1 MVLNFPVKDIYKA
14 VWEVPNFY
22 FYADRHLVVFGI
34 EGSDLKRTIGSSED
48 YLKDRAL
55 GKVEHV
61 CEICPSNEVAINRAQ
76 IKNERRGLI

>member
-1 MVLNFPVKDIYKA
+1 MNNIYDA
-14 VWEVPNFY
+14 IWRVPNFY
-22 FYADRHLVVFGI
+22 FYADRHLVVYGI

-61 CEICPSNEVAINRAQ
+61 CEICPSNEVATNRAQ
-76 IKNERRGLI
+76 IKNEHKGLA